1 MYREE
6 IIKLEETKDT
16 QDWEEFVKEIK
27 TAFSDKSKAADV
39 EWKIE
44 TFRQGKK
51 HIANFMIGF
60 NILAMKAETNEMYA
74 IFLLKKNV
82 QADIIKTILEYPP
95 MVAPEMLKEWKI
107 AITSVKQ
114 VYEFMEGRNDY
125 KTSIGTTFGGW
136 GMPIDIGKT
145 QDNFDEQRRPK
156 CFNYN
161 TYRHMARECKKL
173 KKSRKTRKCY
183 KYDKVG
189 HLEKE
194 CRSKQKMIIWKN
206 QEKIDESDKEDEAK
220 EFVKDLE

>member
-1 MYREE
+1 MGIKQSLKTGGGKSDYFSRETEQLQQMIRSLQCQPNLEGVQQEFMYREE
-6 IIKLEETKDT
+6 IIKLEETEDT

-125 KTSIGTTFGGW
+125 KTSIGTTFGG
-136 GMPIDIGKT
+136 
-145 QDNFDEQRRPK
+145 
-156 CFNYN
+156 
-161 TYRHMARECKKL
+161 
-173 KKSRKTRKCY
+173 
-183 KYDKVG
+183 
-189 HLEKE
+189 
-194 CRSKQKMIIWKN
+194 
-206 QEKIDESDKEDEAK
+206 
-220 EFVKDLE
+220 